1 MAFSKIIAES
11 MDLTDA
17 YNFTGTLQQNGAGI
31 GGDNK
36 PAFHAYANTNQTG
49 LSDNTWVKLQMNVE
63 DLDTDSAYDHSSN
76 YRFTPQ
82 TAGKYLIY
90 LHAVIFSESANQ
102 GYVFNGSIYKNGTAL
117 FTDLAISTNIETT
130 IPFFSYYGASN
141 TFNVNFGNGYF
152 GATAVSSAQNPADGN
167 GIFEHS
173 VPSGYRALCTKSI
186 NAEEYS

>member
-11 MDLTDA
+11 MDLSDA

-102 GYVFNGSIYKNGTAL
+102 GYVFNGSIYKNGTNVAYSANNNNSSHPEYEKSMFL
-117 FTDLAISTNIETT
+117 VKTIDFNGSSDYVEAYGRLNVLSGNWATSSSSTGTLC
-130 IPFFSYYGASN
+130 
-141 TFNVNFGNGYF
+141 YF
-152 GATAVSSAQNPADGN
+152 G
-167 GIFEHS
+167 
-173 VPSGYRALCTKSI
+173 GYKLIT
-186 NAEEYS
+186 